1 MPEGGAGAF
10 GGSYR
15 RSPAKSGEEVWCI
28 YLGHIRGRGVV
39 YGFLVLTRISM
50 THTRSLAYTFTSHFE
65 FVSHPHITRSPLPSK
80 HKHFA
85 THERA
90 IHTFVSAVLR
100 LVHAVPEA
108 MASIAPWVVYA
119 ACFDDLRC
127 ALLKVCCTTYLA
139 FVVFINVV
147 ILATLGML
155 LNLSSMHSTH
165 VLVMPLCSTYVAQS
179 I

>member
-1 MPEGGAGAF
+1 MPEGGAGAC

-15 RSPAKSGEEVWCI
+15 RSPAESGKEVGCI
-28 YLGHIRGRGVV
+28 SLGYVRGRCVV

-108 MASIAPWVVYA
+108 MASIAPWVGYA

-127 ALLKVCCTTYLA
+127 ALLKVCCTIYRL
-139 FVVFINVV
+139 FIVFICVV
-147 ILATLGML
+147 ILAILGML
-155 LNLSSMHSTH
+155 LNLSSVHSTH
-165 VLVMPLCSTYVAQS
+165 YLAIPLC
-179 I
+179 